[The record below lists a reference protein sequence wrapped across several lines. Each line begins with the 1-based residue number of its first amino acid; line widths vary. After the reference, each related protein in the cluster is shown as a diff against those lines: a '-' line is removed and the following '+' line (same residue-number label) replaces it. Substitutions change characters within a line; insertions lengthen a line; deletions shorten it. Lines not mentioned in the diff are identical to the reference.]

1 MNFFRYNWT
10 SHISWGE
17 EECISH
23 RICTGYPIR
32 HKHGLHG
39 QTSCDAYIPSHIGKT
54 FDLMQSCLIQLTS
67 KYINNMAILCS
78 ASWQC
83 FIMLQGR
90 WSPKLI
96 TCTKRPLKTDWKCG
110 ITIFCNTL
118 IAFLT
123 YLAFSFSKSWCDR
136 IGFFNS
142 SSTTI
147 PGPWWRQWQIL
158 HVVHAQL

>member
-1 MNFFRYNWT
+1 MFNCTHLIHLSQRIRRSLWSYNVHVQCTYSICTVFITMNFFRYNWT

-110 ITIFCNTL
+110 ITIL
-118 IAFLT
+118 
-123 YLAFSFSKSWCDR
+123 R
-136 IGFFNS
+136 QFFV
-142 SSTTI
+142 I
-147 PGPWWRQWQIL
+147 PW
-158 HVVHAQL
+158 

>member
-1 MNFFRYNWT
+1 MFNCTNSFITENSQVSVELQCSCTVYIQYMYSFYHNEFLSVQLNLTHLLRGGGVHLT
-10 SHISWGE
+10 LHL
-17 EECISH
+17 H
-23 RICTGYPIR
+23 RLPIR

-110 ITIFCNTL
+110 ITIL
-118 IAFLT
+118 RHFL
-123 YLAFSFSKSWCDR
+123 
-136 IGFFNS
+136 
-142 SSTTI
+142 
-147 PGPWWRQWQIL
+147 
-158 HVVHAQL
+158 